1 VKRGIPEP
9 ARGDPGVDLA
19 FFMAFFVV
27 WAVCAKV
34 FWFST
39 VNGALLAEL
48 GRTGTGLLLCA
59 INVAVWLGFAF
70 AYLRATGRDRPLAY
84 LKLKGN
90 VTRGFAVGILA
101 GLAFVAKDLARVLL
115 LEGRAP
121 DLAGLTPSS
130 FLSPFVEEVV
140 FRGLVLQRAGEY
152 TGFWKAN
159 ALSSA
164 LFVAVHLPGWTFAG
178 TSLAGILSSAT
189 FVFLLSLLLGYL
201 LRKTGSLW
209 ASVVCHT
216 MSNWGATF

>member
-1 VKRGIPEP
+1 MKQGISEP
-9 ARGDPGVDLA
+9 ARGDPRVDLA
-19 FFMAFFVV
+19 VFLVFFVA

-39 VNGALLAEL
+39 VNGALIAEL
-48 GRTGTGLLLCA
+48 GRTGTDLLLRA
-59 INVAVWLGFAF
+59 INATVWLGFAF
-70 AYLRATGRDRPLAY
+70 AYMRTTGRDRPLAY
-84 LKLKGN
+84 LKLKVN
-90 VTRGFAVGILA
+90 VTKGLTVGILV

-121 DLAGLTPSS
+121 DLAGLPPLS

-152 TGFWKAN
+152 AGFWKAN

-178 TSLAGILSSAT
+178 LPLAGILSSAA

-209 ASVVCHT
+209 ACVVCHT